1 MEEWVLLGES
11 GSDADSVQFVDGS
24 DDGSASDKGSE
35 MIFTTVQ
42 NGGNPSVDD
51 VVSCGDG
58 EELQKLSIGGENE
71 DEEEENAHGYFDLN
85 LPALAGSKAV
95 FGASGDCFDPNLA
108 ASILSM
114 GNVGSDTGMI
124 HCAETEDTDGIE
136 HPERRACAH
145 CASMDTDQG
154 SDAAEV
160 IIYDDIDTESS
171 DADEDQ
177 PESCSHGRHLDDID
191 MESLCAVDDED
202 IDIDMAR
209 VRTAARYLACAPLH
223 VSQFVTRSIA
233 SNPDDEDD
241 TESFDDGEDTES
253 SDAEE
258 SNGSDDGTE
267 SSDAEESDYSDDGT
281 GSSDESES
289 DYSDSG
295 TESSDTEESYY
306 SDEGTEFFDV
316 TCTTGGAGPKRRLA
330 AGASTAVS
338 RPPTAPHLFFPNGI
352 GASTAPSRSPNAPV
366 FFPNRAGGSTAASR
380 PPSAPH
386 LYFRSRAEAS
396 TAPSRDLSFDF
407 FANIDGCVEAVC
419 P

>member
-11 GSDADSVQFVDGS
+11 GSDAESVQFVDGS
-24 DDGSASDKGSE
+24 DDDMGSE

-42 NGGNPSVDD
+42 IGGNSRAANALGPSVDD
-51 VVSCGDG
+51 LVSCGHF

-71 DEEEENAHGYFDLN
+71 DEEEESNGAHGYFDLN

-114 GNVGSDTGMI
+114 GNVGSGTGMI

-145 CASMDTDQG
+145 CANMDTDQG
-154 SDAAEV
+154 SDAAESD
-160 IIYDDIDTESS
+160 YDDIDTESS
-171 DADEDQ
+171 DADEEE
-177 PESCSHGRHLDDID
+177 PESCSRGRRLDDID
-191 MESLCAVDDED
+191 MESLCAVDNED
-202 IDIDMAR
+202 IDIDMAKM
-209 VRTAARYLACAPLH
+209 RTAARYLACSPLG

-233 SNPDDEDD
+233 SNPDY
-241 TESFDDGEDTES
+241 TESFEDGEDTES

-281 GSSDESES
+281 ESSDESES
-289 DYSDSG
+289 EYSDDG

-316 TCTTGGAGPKRRLA
+316 PCTTGGVGPKHRLA
-330 AGASTAVS
+330 AGSSMAVW

-352 GASTAPSRSPNAPV
+352 GAPMAPSRSPNAPV
-366 FFPNRAGGSTAASR
+366 FFPTAASR

-396 TAPSRDLSFDF
+396 TAPSRDLSLTFSPT
-407 FANIDGCVEAVC
+407 ATAV
-419 P
+419 